1 MMLPFVV
8 KLCSVVRQS
17 AAYAHETLL
26 AILAPPMCVRCNV
39 ALDRESVFCMH
50 CLMRLQKVASYLLPI
65 TKNYAITVFAA
76 AAYQD
81 SVQTLICAKL
91 QRRIAAAR
99 QLGILIWE
107 QTDIANQQF
116 DYIVPVPLHWRR
128 YLERGYNQA
137 DEIARV
143 LSTRSGKPVLH
154 CLERTRATVTQA
166 GLSADARAE
175 NVEDAF
181 ALKKRYAPVV
191 RNARILLVDDVFTT
205 GSTIHACA
213 RALRMKRPASIIAAV
228 AGRVV

>member
-1 MMLPFVV
+1 MLPFVV
-8 KLCSVVRQS
+8 KLCSAVRVS
-17 AAYAHETLL
+17 AAYLHETLL
-26 AILAPPMCVRCNV
+26 TILAPPACVRCNV
-39 ALDRESVFCMH
+39 ALARESVFCVQ
-50 CLMRLQKVASYLLPI
+50 CFARLPKVASYALPI
-65 TKNYAITVFAA
+65 TKKYAVTVFAA

-107 QTDIANQQF
+107 QTDIQNQQF

-143 LSTRSGKPVLH
+143 ISKRSGKPVLQ
-154 CLERTRATVTQA
+154 CLERIRATVTQA

-181 ALKKRYAPVV
+181 AVKKRYAPLV
-191 RNARILLVDDVFTT
+191 RNARILMVDDVFTT
-205 GSTIHACA
+205 GSTIYACA
-213 RALRMKRPASIIAAV
+213 RALRIKRPVSIIAAV
-228 AGRVV
+228 AARVV

>member
-8 KLCSVVRQS
+8 KCCHAVRVG
-17 AAYAHETLL
+17 AAYLHETMLT
-26 AILAPPMCVRCNV
+26 ILAPPMCVRCNV
-39 ALDRESVFCMH
+39 GLDCESVLCAS
-50 CLMRLQKVASYLLPI
+50 CLARFPKVASHTLAI
-65 TKNYAITVFAA
+65 TKNYAVTVFAA
-76 AAYQD
+76 SAYQD

-107 QTDIANQQF
+107 QTDISNQQF
-116 DYIVPVPLHWRR
+116 DYIVPVPLHWKR

-143 LSTRSGKPVLH
+143 ISTRSGKPVLN
-154 CLERTRATVTQA
+154 CIERIRATVTQA

-181 ALKKRYAPVV
+181 AIKKRYAPLV

-228 AGRVV
+228 AARVV